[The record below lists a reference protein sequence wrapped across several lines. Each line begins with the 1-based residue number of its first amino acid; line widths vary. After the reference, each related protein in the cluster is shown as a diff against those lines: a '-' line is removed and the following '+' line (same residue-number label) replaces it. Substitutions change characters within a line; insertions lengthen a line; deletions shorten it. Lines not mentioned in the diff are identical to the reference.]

1 MNKPQSLS
9 VKDFLIRT
17 LAVKLAIN
25 EKIIEAVVNHQFKT
39 ANEALDSNMSV
50 EISGF
55 GKFIFNEKKAERKT
69 LILLAKIE
77 RAEKDMIDENATEA
91 YRKRASV
98 IYTKTQDQL
107 KLLKPTTL
115 SDND

>member
-1 MNKPQSLS
+1 MNKPSSLS

-17 LAVKLAIN
+17 LTIKLAMN
-25 EKIIEAVVNHQFKT
+25 NKVIEAVINHQFQA
-39 ANEALDSNMSV
+39 ANEALDVNSSI

-55 GKFIFNEKKAERKT
+55 GKFMFNEKKADKK
-69 LILLAKIE
+69 IIKLLAKMAV
-77 RAEKDMIDENATEA
+77 AEKSMTDENVTEA

-98 IYTKTQDQL
+98 IYTKTKDQL
-107 KLLKPTTL
+107 KLLKPTN

>member
-17 LAVKLAIN
+17 LTIKLAMN
-25 EKIIEAVVNHQFKT
+25 NKVIEAVINHQFQT
-39 ANEALDSNMSV
+39 ANDALDSNISV

-55 GKFIFNEKKAERKT
+55 GKFVFNEKKADKKT
-69 LILLAKIE
+69 LKLLSKIE
-77 RAEKDMIDENATEA
+77 AAEKSMTDENATEA

-98 IYTKTQDQL
+98 IYTKTKDQL
-107 KLLKPTTL
+107 KLLKPTN

>member
-17 LAVKLAIN
+17 LTVKLAMN
-25 EKIIEAVVNHQFKT
+25 NKVIESVINHQFQT
-39 ANEALDSNMSV
+39 ANDALDCNTSV

-55 GKFIFNEKKAERKT
+55 GKFVFNEKKAERKT

-77 RAEKDMIDENATEA
+77 RAEKDMMDEDATEA
-91 YRKRASV
+91 CRKKASV
-98 IYTKTQDQL
+98 IYTKTKDQL
-107 KLLKPTTL
+107 RLLKPTN

>member
-17 LAVKLAIN
+17 LAVKLGIN
-25 EKIIEAVVNHQFKT
+25 EKTIDAVINHQFQA
-39 ANEALDSNMSV
+39 ANDALDSNMSV

-55 GKFIFNEKKAERKT
+55 GKFVFNERKAERKT
-69 LILLAKIE
+69 AKLLTKIAL
-77 RAEKDMIDENATEA
+77 AEKSMTDENATEA

-98 IYTKTQDQL
+98 IYTKTKDQL
-107 KLLKPTTL
+107 KLLKPTN

>member
-1 MNKPQSLS
+1 MNKPSSLS

-17 LAVKLAIN
+17 LAVKLAIH
-25 EKIIEAVVNHQFKT
+25 EKIIEAVVNHQFQA
-39 ANEALDSNMSV
+39 ANEALDSNTSV

-55 GKFIFNEKKAERKT
+55 GKFVFNEKKAERKT

-77 RAEKDMIDENATEA
+77 RAEKDMVDENATEA

-98 IYTKTQDQL
+98 IYTKTKDQL
-107 KLLKPTTL
+107 RLLKPTN

>member
-1 MNKPQSLS
+1 MNKPASLS

-17 LAVKLAIN
+17 LSVKLAMN
-25 EKIIEAVVNHQFKT
+25 NKVIEAVINHQFQA
-39 ANEALDSNMSV
+39 ANDALDSNISV

-55 GKFIFNEKKAERKT
+55 GKFVFNEKKADRKT

-77 RAEKDMIDENATEA
+77 RAEKDMMDEDATEA
-91 YRKRASV
+91 YRKRAGV
-98 IYTKTQDQL
+98 IYTKTKDQL
-107 KLLKPTTL
+107 KLLKPTN